1 MWSAGPGNTRPRA
14 HTQPPTFSHSPLS
27 DADRANLLVRISEL
41 FLQDNESVDAEIFLN
56 RAHQYLAG
64 TSDWVLQMRY
74 NVRARTG
81 ASCEAHVSH

>member
-1 MWSAGPGNTRPRA
+1 MR
-14 HTQPPTFSHSPLS
+14 SPLS

-64 TSDWVLQMRY
+64 TDWVLQMRY
-74 NVRARTG
+74 NV
-81 ASCEAHVSH
+81 C